1 MAKNNIIDVLLKTI
15 GDVQQNN
22 RQDPNQRTANPNVF
36 DLLKDRLQDLDTKT
50 RQNRAAKGKSP
61 DSILDLIRK
70 EVNKVRKGNKNDPNV
85 ETAPK
90 SVFKDILKPIE
101 RIPQKQAKRGI
112 QNVIEEYRIDV
123 TRVPGKVL
131 EQMQGQYMNDKK
143 NFDKQYAQAIYDVSR
158 KY

>member
-36 DLLKDRLQDLDTKT
+36 DLLKDKLQDLDAKT
-50 RQNRAAKGKSP
+50 RANRAAKGKSP
-61 DSILDLIRK
+61 ESILDLIKK
-70 EVNKVRKGNKNDPNV
+70 EVNKVRKGNKQDPNV

-90 SVFKDILKPIE
+90 SVFKDILRTVEK
-101 RIPQKQAKRGI
+101 IPQKQAKKGI

-123 TRVPGKVL
+123 SRVPNNVL
-131 EQMQGQYMNDKK
+131 QQMQGQYLNDKK